1 MATPGG
7 TPTPDLP
14 PLGIWSGLPL
24 IPCPECGDAVEEY
37 IPGLGGTITNPSSCR
52 RNETGVRGGCSFF
65 KTKEEYEAIL
75 RDRGL
80 LGPAATPEQGQ
91 GTGYLIPEPVGN
103 PEMVAAMEDL
113 KHEMVAQKL
122 AIAELKTDIQDF
134 KGKFGAGDKVQKVAK
149 TDSIA
154 RLAKA
159 IVKWFFVANV
169 VVLLFG
175 VVVAMSVK

>member
-37 IPGLGGTITNPSSCR
+37 IPGLGGTITGNPSSCR

-91 GTGYLIPEPVGN
+91 GTGYLIPAPSGFLIPEPVGI
-103 PEMVAAMEDL
+103 PEM
-113 KHEMVAQKL
+113 KL
-122 AIAELKTDIQDF
+122 AIAQLKTDIQDF
-134 KGKFGAGDKVQKVAK
+134 KGKLGAGDKVQKVAK

-154 RLAKA
+154 LWAKA

>member
-1 MATPGG
+1 MICCH
-7 TPTPDLP
+7 LFQ
-14 PLGIWSGLPL
+14 
-24 IPCPECGDAVEEY
+24 
-37 IPGLGGTITNPSSCR
+37 
-52 RNETGVRGGCSFF
+52 VRGGCSFF

-91 GTGYLIPEPVGN
+91 GTGYLIPAPSGFLIPEPVGI

-122 AIAELKTDIQDF
+122 AIAQLKTDIQDF

-154 RLAKA
+154 RWAKA

>member
-1 MATPGG
+1 
-7 TPTPDLP
+7 LFQV
-14 PLGIWSGLPL
+14 
-24 IPCPECGDAVEEY
+24 C
-37 IPGLGGTITNPSSCR
+37 
-52 RNETGVRGGCSFF
+52 GGCSFF

-80 LGPAATPEQGQ
+80 LGPAATPEQRQ
-91 GTGYLIPEPVGN
+91 GTGYLIPAPSGFLIPEPVGN

-113 KHEMVAQKL
+113 EHEMVAQKL
-122 AIAELKTDIQDF
+122 AIAQLKTDIEDF
-134 KGKFGAGDKVQKVAK
+134 KGKLGAGDKVQKVAK
-149 TDSIA
+149 TDSLA

-175 VVVAMSVK
+175 IVVAMSVK